1 MARTNSYACS
11 ECGSSFPRW
20 LGRCTSCGE
29 YGSVGEAKP
38 AARKRQESGLSASLQ
53 PVTPDRPAQTA
64 AQILAT
70 SHGNPSRITTGLPEL
85 DRILGGGL
93 VVGSASLIAG
103 QPGVGKST
111 LLIMVAHAI
120 AASQQRPVLY
130 VSAEESVSQLAL
142 RARRVGADSEFL
154 HLADDTDLAVILGQI
169 EAIDDLALVI
179 VDSVQTVAS
188 AEVSG
193 RAGGVA
199 QVSEVSVA
207 LTRVAKQQSTCLI
220 LVGQVIKQ
228 NDAIG
233 GPRQLEHLV
242 DTVLMFSGDSRSTLR
257 LLRVQKSRYAPADE
271 LAVYEHTE
279 SGLREV
285 PDPSALFRAQREA
298 PVPGAALTVAVEG
311 RRALLVEVQALAATS
326 TSPNPRRGTTGLDS
340 ARVAMLGAVV
350 ERHCG
355 LRIGE
360 RDLFTGT
367 VGGIR
372 CPDPAA
378 DLAIT
383 LAIVTAITDDPLP
396 LDVAV
401 LGEVTL
407 SGDIRPSPMMAAR
420 INEAVRQGCQVI
432 MAPKGARDAVPG
444 LARGIRI
451 VEVQTVH
458 EATAALPTL
467 RKSAGRSSA
476 EIRI

>member
-1 MARTNSYACS
+1 MARSNGYECS
-11 ECGSSFPRW
+11 ECGVSFPRW

-29 YGSVGEAKP
+29 YGSVGESKP
-38 AARKRQESGLSASLQ
+38 AARERQQSGLSASLR
-53 PVTPDRPAQTA
+53 PVRPERPAQTA
-64 AQILAT
+64 AEVLAS
-70 SHGNPSRITTGLPEL
+70 SHGNPARIATGLPEL

-111 LLIMVAHAI
+111 LLIMVANAI

-142 RARRVGADSEFL
+142 RARRVGANSEFL
-154 HLADDTDLAVILGQI
+154 YLADDTDLAAILGQI
-169 EAIDDLALVI
+169 EALADPALVI

-188 AEVSG
+188 AEVTG

-199 QVSEVSVA
+199 QVSEVSTA

-242 DTVLMFSGDSRSTLR
+242 DTVLMFTGDSRSTLR
-257 LLRVQKSRYAPADE
+257 LLRIQKSRYAPADE

-285 PDPSALFRAQREA
+285 PDPSALFRAQRDT

-311 RRALLVEVQALAATS
+311 RRALLVEVQALAAAS

-378 DLAIT
+378 DLAIA
-383 LAIVTAITDDPLP
+383 LAVVTAITAEPLP

-401 LGEVTL
+401 IGEVTL
-407 SGDIRPSPMMAAR
+407 SGDIRSSPMLAAR
-420 INEAVRQGCQVI
+420 INEAVRQGCRVI
-432 MAPKGARDAVPG
+432 VAPRGAKEAAATLPEGV
-444 LARGIRI
+444 RI
-451 VEVQTVH
+451 IEVQTVQ
-458 EATAALPTL
+458 EATAALPGL
-467 RKSAGRSSA
+467 HRQASSSTDT
-476 EIRI
+476 IRI